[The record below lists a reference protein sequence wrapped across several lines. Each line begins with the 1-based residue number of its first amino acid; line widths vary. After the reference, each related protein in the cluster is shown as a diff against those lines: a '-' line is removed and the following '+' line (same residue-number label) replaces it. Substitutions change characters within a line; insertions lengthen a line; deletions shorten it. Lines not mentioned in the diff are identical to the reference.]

1 MPKVII
7 DHHIFTAEL
16 PNSVEFRDDSSISA
30 AQLIFE
36 LTGQW
41 RPDLID
47 SEIATFLLTGIMTDS
62 GNFRFDE

>member
-16 PNSVEFRDDSSISA
+16 SNSVEFRDDSSISA

-36 LTGQW
+36 LTQQW
-41 RPDLID
+41 WPDLID